1 MKISYK
7 PVDSDYQVLIK
18 KDYDSWAS
26 SLYSPEGFF
35 KYEFPMVL
43 AENDNYLLFIINN
56 KNYKQRSN

>member
-35 KYEFPMVL
+35 KYEFPM
-43 AENDNYLLFIINN
+43 
-56 KNYKQRSN
+56 S

>member
-7 PVDSDYQVLIK
+7 PVDSDYQVVIK

-35 KYEFPMVL
+35 KYEFPMSEFQPNILVPFQTIL
-43 AENDNYLLFIINN
+43 RILY
-56 KNYKQRSN
+56 